1 VGGLGVGP
9 RDAPAR
15 QQTLTDTLR
24 WSTDLLSVDERA
36 TLARLSVFA
45 GGASIE
51 AAENVCETDIWRLGA
66 LIDCSL
72 LQRTA
77 SGGEVRLSML
87 ETIREHAARLL
98 DTDGASTL
106 IETPPVPYPQ
116 GKQPQSAESQGAR
129 ARHAAWYRRLIETAP
144 QFGGNDHAA
153 WMQRLNTEL
162 DNIRAAMDWALTNDQ
177 VHEDALAIVTPM
189 WWYWWASGQMRE
201 GKQWLLR
208 ALEVPECDRNPLR
221 GAALRAAAALARNS
235 GELAEARALGER
247 ALVAQRDLG
256 DPKGLAM
263 AWNNLCMTATGQ
275 RDFDAALKYARHSR
289 EQAELIGDPRGLAV
303 AANNTG
309 IVLRCMGRLEEA
321 ETGFGEALDRF
332 RSADDVR
339 GEAAAL
345 GNLGVVARRRGDV
358 ETAQRMALES
368 LRRYLELEEGQ
379 LDAIEAL
386 ACVYV
391 QGSSPTAALRLL
403 LLTERERRRLGAPIF
418 VADESDD
425 RDAAMETARSIL
437 DSTTLF
443 DVTAELD
450 ALELN
455 AVVDSLLVP
464 S

>member
-1 VGGLGVGP
+1 
-9 RDAPAR
+9 
-15 QQTLTDTLR
+15 
-24 WSTDLLSVDERA
+24 
-36 TLARLSVFA
+36 
-45 GGASIE
+45 
-51 AAENVCETDIWRLGA
+51 
-66 LIDCSL
+66 
-72 LQRTA
+72 
-77 SGGEVRLSML
+77 
-87 ETIREHAARLL
+87 
-98 DTDGASTL
+98 
-106 IETPPVPYPQ
+106 
-116 GKQPQSAESQGAR
+116 
-129 ARHAAWYRRLIETAP
+129 
-144 QFGGNDHAA
+144 
-153 WMQRLNTEL
+153 
-162 DNIRAAMDWALTNDQ
+162 
-177 VHEDALAIVTPM
+177 
-189 WWYWWASGQMRE
+189 
-201 GKQWLLR
+201 
-208 ALEVPECDRNPLR
+208 
-221 GAALRAAAALARNS
+221 
-235 GELAEARALGER
+235 
-247 ALVAQRDLG
+247 
-256 DPKGLAM
+256 M

-275 RDFDAALKYARHSR
+275 RDFEAALEYARHSR